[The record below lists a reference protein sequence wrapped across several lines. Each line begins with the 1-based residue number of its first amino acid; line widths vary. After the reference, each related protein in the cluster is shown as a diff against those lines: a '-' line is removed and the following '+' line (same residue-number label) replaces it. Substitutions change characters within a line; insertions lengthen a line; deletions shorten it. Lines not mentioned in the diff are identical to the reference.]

1 MLLKYLFRDFYI
13 CSMLK
18 FPLKPIVFIICSF
31 ICFGLFV
38 YSTLTDDDKQ
48 QKEFETYY
56 KIYSLASP
64 KQLSFAGEPVPLSDA
79 DIQERYD
86 RELLTNVYW
95 QSQTVLMLKRGNK
108 FFPLIEKILAEQG
121 IPDDF
126 KYLALAESGLQNV
139 VSPAGASGYW
149 QMLDATAKIYGLEI
163 NADVDERYHLIKST
177 EAACR
182 YFKEAYGIF
191 NSWALVAASYNMGID
206 GVRKQLQQQGVN
218 SYYDLWLNTETARYV
233 FRILAIKEIAS
244 RPKVFGFN
252 IAEQHQYKLPSTV
265 VIKINANVPDLVKF
279 SLELNCNYKTL
290 KQLNPWLRS
299 KQLAV
304 GSKPYYVEL
313 PKDKLLSSSF
323 KNSVVN
329 DTLVYN

>member
-1 MLLKYLFRDFYI
+1 MVKPVFRFLSIVAFALLAL
-13 CSMLK
+13 L
-18 FPLKPIVFIICSF
+18 
-31 ICFGLFV
+31 LFV
-38 YSTLTDDDKQ
+38 FSTLTDEDKQ
-48 QKEFETYY
+48 QKEFETFY

-64 KQLSFAGEPVPLSDA
+64 KQLHFAGEAVPLNDD

-95 QSQTVLMLKRGNK
+95 QSQTVLMIKRGHK
-108 FFPLIEKILAEQG
+108 FFPIIERILAEQG
-121 IPDDF
+121 IPEDF

-149 QMLDATAKIYGLEI
+149 QMLESTAKIYGLEI

-218 SYYDLWLNTETARYV
+218 SYYDLWLNTETSRYV

-252 IAEQHQYKLPSTV
+252 IAEQHQYKLPSIV
-265 VIKINANVPDLVKF
+265 VVKINANVPDLVKF

-290 KQLNPWLRS
+290 KLLNPWLRS

-304 GSKPYYVEL
+304 SNKPYYVEL
-313 PKDKLLSSSF
+313 TKDKLLNSSF
-323 KNSVVN
+323 KSSVVN